1 MIEYKN
7 REYCK
12 DVECDIQDLIDN
24 GNGTELSKE
33 LSKVFAKPFC
43 KNQCEAYKFHKWL
56 QEHDYKIVKAKIVSE
71 HEEMDKE
78 FEGISEMIEFTPE
91 DSSKQV
97 LNELLNDIKDIAD
110 TNYGKWRDV

>member
-7 REYCK
+7 REYCR
-12 DVECDIQDLIDN
+12 DVGCLAFQNPKLFGVDKENLSDYCNYINEC
-24 GNGTELSKE
+24 G
-33 LSKVFAKPFC
+33 
-43 KNQCEAYKFHKWL
+43 AYKFHKWL
-56 QEHDYKIVKAKIVSE
+56 QKHDYKIVKAKIVSE